1 MLQVPPLPPLP
12 PDCRDW
18 VLTSL
23 LTGAGVVVGWVMRHL
38 FGAGGKKK

>member
-1 MLQVPPLPPLP
+1 VSALPPLP

-38 FGAGGKKK
+38 FGPRDKKK